1 MPTDEYH
8 RPSDTPIV
16 RYHVRLSPL
25 RTAAT
30 TFTLGMLA
38 TVVACGAAATMDQ
51 AVQGKWNCVAT
62 DPGEDAKAA
71 TVVVG
76 DGTFQYTAGYRTGS
90 GTWTRSGNT
99 ITVTADGEKGELQLL
114 NIPVNTD
121 RSFTFTMQ
129 PSSGEPTDHSATF
142 DGHTLRFTIKNTQI
156 ACARQ

>member
-30 TFTLGMLA
+30 TVTLGLLA
-38 TVVACGAAATMDQ
+38 TAMACGADAAMDQ

-62 DPGEDAKAA
+62 DPGKGGKAA
-71 TVVVG
+71 TVDVG

-90 GTWTRSGNT
+90 GTWKRSGNT

-114 NIPVNTD
+114 NIPVD
-121 RSFTFTMQ
+121 ADKSFTFTMQ
-129 PSSGEPTDHSATF
+129 PSSGDTTDHAATF
-142 DGHTLRFTIKNTQI
+142 DGHTLRFTIKETQI
-156 ACARQ
+156 ACTKQ